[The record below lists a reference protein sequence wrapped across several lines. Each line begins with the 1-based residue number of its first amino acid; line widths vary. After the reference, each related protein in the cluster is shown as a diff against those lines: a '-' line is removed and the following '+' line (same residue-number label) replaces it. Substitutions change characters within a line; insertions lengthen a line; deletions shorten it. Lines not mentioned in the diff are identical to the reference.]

1 MVLFSEASRT
11 LHHGMVIEAA
21 TIAEFDVIADNSER
35 ANGYILPELRC
46 RRNERSRV
54 DLAHRG

>member
-1 MVLFSEASRT
+1 
-11 LHHGMVIEAA
+11 MVIEAA
-21 TIAEFDVIADNSER
+21 TLAEFDVIADNSER